1 MNYRYVVFAYAV
13 SLLCLPVILR
23 AAQAELSPM
32 DKKIEKQM
40 SKIAKSSKNIT
51 FDGKTLK
58 VVSRP
63 SGLDCTL
70 SGGLAA
76 FSTWLAVYSK
86 LPSFNISIFGMPL
99 IEETYNPV
107 LCGAAVVVDAL
118 CAYMLY
124 KRFNPDVSLAL
135 TKKKIAIPG
144 RSNVHWRDVKQLGVK
159 NTTQKNGYHG
169 YKHEV
174 TPGHYSTYK
183 QAEYTTKTHINMTL
197 KNDNKVQIDTAVLPI
212 HYDSVYN
219 LMSDLVTHNA

>member
-32 DKKIEKQM
+32 DKKIKKQM
-40 SKIAKSSKNIT
+40 STIAKSSKDIT
-51 FDGKTLK
+51 FDGKKLK
-58 VVSRP
+58 LLSRP
-63 SGLDCTL
+63 GRLACAFT
-70 SGGLAA
+70 GGCAA
-76 FSTWLAVYSK
+76 FTTWLASRAK
-86 LPSFNISIFGMPL
+86 LVSHAKPGYFAAGLTGFLYPHGFGVHKVLPPEVETIFNLALRVP
-99 IEETYNPV
+99 
-107 LCGAAVVVDAL
+107 AVVVGAL
-118 CAYMLY
+118 CAYMFY

-144 RSNVHWRDVKQLGVK
+144 RSNVHWHDVKQLGVK
-159 NTTQKNGYHG
+159 NTYR
-169 YKHEV
+169 
-174 TPGHYSTYK
+174 

-212 HYDSVYN
+212 HYDPVYN